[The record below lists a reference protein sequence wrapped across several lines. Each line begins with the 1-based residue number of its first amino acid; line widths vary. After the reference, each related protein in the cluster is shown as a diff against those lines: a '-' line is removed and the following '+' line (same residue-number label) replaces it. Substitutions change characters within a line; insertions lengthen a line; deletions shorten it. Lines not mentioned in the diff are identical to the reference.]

1 MGRFTPAPDATGP
14 GWREH
19 STNLVG
25 IPTGLI
31 ASSVFNEHP
40 LALHIAGARET
51 NPALFEMLEQ
61 AADRAQAAE
70 AFDKYMNAVFAIDE
84 AVTPSPRR
92 RYRSS
97 YRRLLEG
104 WGFDANS
111 PAGAVFKGWVESRF
125 GLTPVFHKTAIG
137 RVGSPAWA
145 GYVEEKMH
153 NRYHNNSIN
162 AQLDLLYEYCQWSL
176 RRFRRPASRHIR
188 LFRGTGYFSESDIIE
203 RPTRKSAVV
212 RLNNLV
218 SFTADRDIADTFGD
232 VIVEVQVPATKVV
245 FFRDLLPTHALTGEA
260 EYLVVGGD
268 YLVSIDHP

>member
-1 MGRFTPAPDATGP
+1 MAPTVR
-14 GWREH
+14 REH

-25 IPTGLI
+25 IPTGLL
-31 ASSVFNEHP
+31 ASAAFNEHP
-40 LALHIAGARET
+40 LPLRIAGVRET
-51 NPALFEMLEQ
+51 NPALFEMLDQ
-61 AADRAQAAE
+61 ASDRAQAAD
-70 AFDKYMNAVFAIDE
+70 AFEKYMSAVFAINE
-84 AVTPSPRR
+84 PETRQRR

-125 GLTPVFHKTAIG
+125 GLTPVFHKAPIG

-145 GYVEEKMH
+145 GYIEEKMH

-162 AQLDLLYEYCQWSL
+162 AQLDLLYEFCQWSL
-176 RRFRRPASRHIR
+176 RRFRRPASRQIR
-188 LFRGTGYFSESDIIE
+188 LFRGMRGFREHDIVE
-203 RPTRKSAVV
+203 RPTRKSAVM

-218 SFTADRDIADTFGD
+218 SFTADRDVADTFGD
-232 VIVEVQVPATKVV
+232 IVVEAHVPAAKVV
-245 FFRDLLPTHALTGEA
+245 FFRDLLPAHPLTGEA

-268 YLVSIDHP
+268 YLLSIDQL